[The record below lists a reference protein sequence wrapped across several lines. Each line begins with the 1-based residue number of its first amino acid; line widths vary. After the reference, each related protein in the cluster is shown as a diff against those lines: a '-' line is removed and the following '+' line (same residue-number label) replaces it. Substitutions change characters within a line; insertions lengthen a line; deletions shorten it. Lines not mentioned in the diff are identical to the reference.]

1 MPGRRRKVRKQKKL
15 EQQRAGL
22 TQAQAQCGQSVRVS
36 DAVEAVVCVAVCG
49 GAGDG
54 AFVAGDGTVVAGYEQ
69 FGVGCAGVPMHV
81 RGVALNE
88 SGRADDGAEWAAQV
102 L

>member
-15 EQQRAGL
+15 EQQREGL
-22 TQAQAQCGQSVRVS
+22 AQAQAQCGRSVRVS

-54 AFVAGDGTVVAGYEQ
+54 AFVAVHERFA
-69 FGVGCAGVPMHV
+69 VGCAGVYRCTCGARHLTS
-81 RGVALNE
+81 RG
-88 SGRADDGAEWAAQV
+88 R
-102 L
+102 